1 MAWAGRR
8 RPGRPARRPA
18 PADGRTARAS
28 CRLARGG
35 RARAPPDVAWP
46 DLPHGMSAGNIEAG
60 TVTKRGWHRRDKCNY
75 RKRSV
80 NKRTSWAPRIPASRA
95 RLLACANRAG
105 RVPIRAGRQGL
116 ACAARMRNVK
126 NNRLS
131 APARGCNATMPASM
145 GPTPRR
151 SPPCPLPPL
160 PRRRASRPPCR
171 GSWCWPA
178 RHRWPG
184 PGRAPCAGVVP
195 AAGQH
200 GPGLVAR
207 DLRHGHG
214 AAEPDLGVAQPFT
227 GMIADRHGSANRRRA
242 GFLCGRTDRHDARGH
257 AGDVRADG
265 GDLRRHRPVRHRLR
279 RHLRRVEPAGRA
291 RAAQL
296 GAGRGRRGRRTGAVH
311 AGAGGAG
318 ADQRRGLDAGAGGV
332 RRGAGRGLAAGADPG
347 KRGAPRPA
355 SACRSATSRWGR
367 ATEAPAG
374 AASGC

>member
-1 MAWAGRR
+1 MAWAGPAAPRAASAAASAS
-8 RPGRPARRPA
+8 GRKNGARVMPPR
-18 PADGRTARAS
+18 
-28 CRLARGG
+28 ARGG
-35 RARAPPDVAWP
+35 RARARRLDVAWP
-46 DLPHGMSAGNIEAG
+46 DLPHGMSAGNSWEAG

-131 APARGCNATMPASM
+131 ARPREAVMPPCPPAW
-145 GPTPRR
+145 GPTPHAGVRHA
-151 SPPCPLPPL
+151 PCRLFLAAARHARPAVGHGAG
-160 PRRRASRPPCR
+160 RRRHH
-171 GSWCWPA
+171 G
-178 RHRWPG
+178 PG
-184 PGRAPCAGVVP
+184 PGRAPCAGAVP

-214 AAEPDLGVAQPFT
+214 AAEPDLGRRPALHRH
-227 GMIADRHGSANRRRA
+227 DRRPPWFGQGHRRRA

-291 RAAQL
+291 PSGA
-296 GAGRGRRGRRTGAVH
+296 AGRWPWPARSADWGSSRWCRRRRG
-311 AGAGGAG
+311 
-318 ADQRRGLDAGAGGV
+318 
-332 RRGAGRGLAAGADPG
+332 
-347 KRGAPRPA
+347 
-355 SACRSATSRWGR
+355 
-367 ATEAPAG
+367 
-374 AASGC
+374 